1 MWSFPNGMCTEWI
14 TELILFTLKLPP
26 KIIEAGVLGIHPG
39 WQYGY
44 NINWL
49 TETDF

>member
-1 MWSFPNGMCTEWI
+1 MWSFPNGICTEWI
-14 TELILFTLKLPP
+14 TELILPP
-26 KIIEAGVLGIHPG
+26 KITEAGVLGIHPG

-49 TETDF
+49 PEIVF